1 MDGFIMCNN
10 SITFQLATHF
20 LSRIALRLEFLFK
33 TINQACNESH
43 EVIHRFTLKNIIEII
58 DTIEKPELKSRFIKE
73 LIRIEHVLK
82 KSDLLQNDRLSADLA
97 AQIHILNHVP
107 GRFSNPVDN
116 DEFLKTLRQIH
127 HPNTKECEF
136 NSPHLVLWF
145 ESDPYIRQKTIT
157 RWVNT
162 LRDLES
168 TVAIYLSLL
177 RAAAQ
182 YKKITAVNG
191 FYQHNMSPKSMNH
204 LILLKMDK
212 LMSIIPKLQLGH
224 RSLTIRL
231 YESATPHEIR
241 NKSIDMEIAF
251 CQI

>member
-1 MDGFIMCNN
+1 MYNDT
-10 SITFQLATHF
+10 ITFQLATHF

-43 EVIHRFTLKNIIEII
+43 EVIHRFALKNIIELIEI
-58 DTIEKPELKSRFIKE
+58 IEKPELKSRFLKE

-82 KSDLLQNDRLSADLA
+82 KDNLLENTVIFDDLA
-97 AQIHILNHVP
+97 TQIQILSHVP
-107 GRFSNPVDN
+107 GRFSNSIHD

-145 ESDPYIRQKTIT
+145 DSDPLLRQKAINQ
-157 RWVNT
+157 WVQC
-162 LRDLES
+162 LKDLEY
-168 TVAIYLSLL
+168 TVTIYLSLL
-177 RAAAQ
+177 REATQ
-182 YKKITAVNG
+182 YIPITAYNG
-191 FYQHNMSPKSMNH
+191 FYQHNISPKSVNH

-212 LMSIIPKLQLGH
+212 LMGITPKLQLGH
-224 RSLTIRL
+224 HSLTIRFYKL
-231 YESATPHEIR
+231 ASAYEIR
-241 NKSIDMEIAF
+241 DTTVNMEIAF